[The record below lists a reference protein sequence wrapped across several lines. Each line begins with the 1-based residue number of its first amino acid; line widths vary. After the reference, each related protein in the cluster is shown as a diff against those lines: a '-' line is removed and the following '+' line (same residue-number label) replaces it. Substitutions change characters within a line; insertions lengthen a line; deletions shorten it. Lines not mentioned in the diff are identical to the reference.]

1 MQPKKLAGNWVESWL
16 PGKIFTHSLLINTY
30 LLFSPQWP
38 RTALLCGAYSCL
50 PFGESASVLSRMA
63 ERGWTAE
70 EMGQA
75 AALELQWNHIT
86 VDFFQ
91 EEGWPLRRETSPL
104 LPCAKMLGA

>member
-1 MQPKKLAGNWVESWL
+1 MMQKALWHTKRLTMQPKKLAGNWVESWL

-63 ERGWTAE
+63 ER
-70 EMGQA
+70 
-75 AALELQWNHIT
+75 
-86 VDFFQ
+86 
-91 EEGWPLRRETSPL
+91 
-104 LPCAKMLGA
+104 